1 MIIRYSQVAQLSHQ
15 YQLSLSCVDFALAGY
30 ENGRKKRDAGYADG
44 VMYDQYFPGYPSGLR
59 MREDVANFVS

>member
-1 MIIRYSQVAQLSHQ
+1 M
-15 YQLSLSCVDFALAGY
+15 LAGN

-44 VMYDQYFPGYPSGLR
+44 VTYDEYFPGYPSGLR